1 MAQSNIVS
9 WERQGDIGILSI
21 SNGKK
26 NYLNQPDFIDL
37 DQLKKWSEEENLK
50 GIIIRGIGRNFS
62 AGANIENLQ
71 ELAKDQN
78 VLSDK
83 MNKGKEILD
92 FIEDLNIP
100 VIAAINGV
108 CFGGGLEIAL
118 ACHIRVASERALFAF
133 PETNHGL
140 IPGLGGTYRLTQLVG
155 KSVYEII
162 LNADMINAEEAKKI
176 GLVNHIS
183 ELKDSF
189 ELASEKLQNMIKDRS
204 VKLINSVMQSINNA
218 KKMNREEALK
228 TETELFCKLAVNV
241 KFHQQD

>member
-1 MAQSNIVS
+1 MTQSNIVS
-9 WERQGDIGILSI
+9 WERQGDIGVLSI

-37 DQLKKWSEEENLK
+37 NWLKKWSKEEGLK

-62 AGANIENLQ
+62 AGADIEKLQ
-71 ELAKDQN
+71 ELAQDKN
-78 VLSDK
+78 VLSNK
-83 MNKGKEILD
+83 MNKAKEILD

-118 ACHIRVASERALFAF
+118 ACHIRVASRNALFAF

-140 IPGLGGTYRLTQLVG
+140 IPGLGGTYRLTQLLG
-155 KSVYEII
+155 KNAYEII
-162 LNADMINAEEAKKI
+162 LNADMINAIEAKKI
-176 GLVNHIS
+176 ALVNYVS
-183 ELKDSF
+183 EQKDSF
-189 ELASEKLQNMIKDRS
+189 ELASEKLLNMTEDRS
-204 VKLINSVMQSINNA
+204 VDIINSVMQAINNA
-218 KKMNREEALK
+218 KNMNREEALK
-228 TETELFCKLAVNV
+228 AETELFCKLAVNV

>member
-1 MAQSNIVS
+1 MMQSNIVS
-9 WERQGDIGILSI
+9 WDRNGDIGILSI

-26 NYLNQPDFIDL
+26 NYLDQPDFIDL

-78 VLSDK
+78 ILSDK

-133 PETNHGL
+133 PETNFYYC
-140 IPGLGGTYRLTQLVG
+140 P
-155 KSVYEII
+155 
-162 LNADMINAEEAKKI
+162 
-176 GLVNHIS
+176 
-183 ELKDSF
+183 
-189 ELASEKLQNMIKDRS
+189 
-204 VKLINSVMQSINNA
+204 
-218 KKMNREEALK
+218 
-228 TETELFCKLAVNV
+228 
-241 KFHQQD
+241 

>member
-1 MAQSNIVS
+1 MEESNIVS

-26 NYLNQPDFIDL
+26 NYLDQPDFIDL
-37 DQLKKWSEEENLK
+37 DQLKKWSKEENLK

-78 VLSDK
+78 LLYGK
-83 MNKGKEILD
+83 MSKGKEILD
-92 FIEDLNIP
+92 FIDDLNIP

-155 KSVYEII
+155 KGAYEII
-162 LNADMINAEEAKKI
+162 LNADMMNAEEAKKI

-204 VKLINSVMQSINNA
+204 VELIRAVMQSINNA
-218 KKMNREEALK
+218 KKMNREDALK